1 MTNFLKEEKK
11 VKADYEKALAY
22 LKEQGIDFEFKTVP
36 ENPAWGKDSWEKFN
50 FLLIFK
56 KGKETFTSYF
66 SESHKEPFS
75 LGKMTIAD
83 HKKAVERLE
92 VENKYP
98 DIFGALNCFVSDSD
112 CLEYDF
118 EEWCDN
124 LGFDSD
130 SRKAEKTY
138 KACISQTKGFKKLF
152 DVESVANYLEE
163 NGLN

>member
-1 MTNFLKEEKK
+1 MRN
-11 VKADYEKALAY
+11 EKAKEDYQKAIDY
-22 LKEQGIDFEFKTVP
+22 LKSLGIDFEYRIVP
-36 ENPAWGKDSWEKFN
+36 ENPAWGKDSWGKFN

-66 SESHKEPFS
+66 SQSHKKPFS
-75 LGKMTIAD
+75 FGKMTIAD

-92 VENKYP
+92 VENEYP
-98 DIFGALNCFVSDSD
+98 GIFGALNCFVSDSD

-118 EEWCDN
+118 EEWAEN
-124 LGFDSD
+124 LGYDPD

-152 DVESVANYLEE
+152 DVDEVAQYLEDNE
-163 NGLN
+163 LN